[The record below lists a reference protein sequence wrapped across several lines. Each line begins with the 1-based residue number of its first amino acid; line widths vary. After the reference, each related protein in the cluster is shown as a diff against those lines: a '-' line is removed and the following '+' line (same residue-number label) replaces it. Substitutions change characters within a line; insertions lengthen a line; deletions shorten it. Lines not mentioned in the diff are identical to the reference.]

1 MSSRALRRAQRE
13 LEEKQIQ
20 EQLAQDDQDEEESEP
35 EVAPKTKAKPS
46 LFAML
51 GDGGD
56 QDEEDEEDEG
66 TDQDAARKAE
76 DSDDDAEVEP
86 MPASKTSKKS
96 KKKKK
101 KAKAKGKAADS
112 DKPSASTTGKSD
124 LDEIDRAL
132 LALNLSMNSQ
142 TGPGSDQHDPISEEK
157 KQLFSVLSVDTQHLH
172 AANEMK
178 RLFGRAAV
186 QSAEDEARPRQRG
199 QQGGIAAAI
208 AGRNAPGNRN
218 LASLGLRRNIFI
230 QGKEEWPRATSGG
243 LGMEIVEKRADGTV
257 EYRFVHNNMYQD
269 VQRQFQICVASM
281 DSERMIQL
289 LHHNPFHISTLLQ
302 VSEIAKQQREPAA
315 ASEMLERA
323 LFTFG
328 RSVHSTFSANLAA
341 GKARLDFR
349 RPENREFWLA
359 VWRYINTLGIRATW
373 RTSFEWAKMLLAMDP
388 ENDPYCLRL
397 LIDQLALR
405 GREPGALVNLVE
417 ADYLQR
423 QWKVPPNLAFSVALA
438 HDRIKQPQ
446 EARSTLRNAIKEYP
460 WLAARLCKELD
471 ISPIPKPVWGKEPN
485 GEYQELLCQLY
496 VPKAKDLW
504 NNTEGTTL
512 LVEMCYAFE
521 EELGTGED
529 PYWLAQ
535 IPETDL
541 ARHVILSDNQTLM
554 ALLDPHVKS
563 KFTSVSD
570 PLAPDDNIASYDS
583 SVAGRPHDPALRER
597 LLAELEQ
604 FRSYFERIGIDGLI
618 RPGDDNQGLVRALE
632 AAGSSIE
639 EFEENTRRF
648 LVLRQ
653 RLDQEGVQ
661 IVFDEQAVDG
671 NGTGSET
678 DE

>member
-1 MSSRALRRAQRE
+1 VKSWCRLGERLVQALKAGTQSSPANNLNHYDVITLPQTLNFRHSKMSSRALRRAQRE

-20 EQLAQDDQDEEESEP
+20 EQLAQDDQNEEESEP

-56 QDEEDEEDEG
+56 QDEQDEEDEG

-86 MPASKTSKKS
+86 MPASKPSKKS

-101 KAKAKGKAADS
+101 KAKAKGKAAEA

-257 EYRFVHNNMYQD
+257 EYRFFHNNMYQD

-289 LHHNPFHISTLLQ
+289 LHHNRKLSHFSCHI
-302 VSEIAKQQREPAA
+302 
-315 ASEMLERA
+315 
-323 LFTFG
+323 
-328 RSVHSTFSANLAA
+328 
-341 GKARLDFR
+341 
-349 RPENREFWLA
+349 
-359 VWRYINTLGIRATW
+359 
-373 RTSFEWAKMLLAMDP
+373 
-388 ENDPYCLRL
+388 
-397 LIDQLALR
+397 
-405 GREPGALVNLVE
+405 
-417 ADYLQR
+417 
-423 QWKVPPNLAFSVALA
+423 
-438 HDRIKQPQ
+438 
-446 EARSTLRNAIKEYP
+446 EY
-460 WLAARLCKELD
+460 
-471 ISPIPKPVWGKEPN
+471 
-485 GEYQELLCQLY
+485 
-496 VPKAKDLW
+496 
-504 NNTEGTTL
+504 
-512 LVEMCYAFE
+512 
-521 EELGTGED
+521 
-529 PYWLAQ
+529 
-535 IPETDL
+535 
-541 ARHVILSDNQTLM
+541 
-554 ALLDPHVKS
+554 
-563 KFTSVSD
+563 
-570 PLAPDDNIASYDS
+570 
-583 SVAGRPHDPALRER
+583 
-597 LLAELEQ
+597 
-604 FRSYFERIGIDGLI
+604 
-618 RPGDDNQGLVRALE
+618 
-632 AAGSSIE
+632 
-639 EFEENTRRF
+639 
-648 LVLRQ
+648 
-653 RLDQEGVQ
+653 
-661 IVFDEQAVDG
+661 
-671 NGTGSET
+671 
-678 DE
+678 